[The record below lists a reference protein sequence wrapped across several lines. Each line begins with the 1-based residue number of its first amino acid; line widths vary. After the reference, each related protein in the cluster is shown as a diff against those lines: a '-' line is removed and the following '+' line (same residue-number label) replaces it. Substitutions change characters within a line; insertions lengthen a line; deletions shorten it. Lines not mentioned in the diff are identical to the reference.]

1 MGALSLVGQ
10 AITPTNTTKA
20 GNHIRLR
27 VRDSAAPSSP
37 FASPFQGGGAAAS
50 LVITNAQLQ
59 TAAPRGNLRR
69 LFRARD
75 EAVPNT
81 GLTAAALTQAQARAL
96 LNSQDSSPATPTVLL
111 TNRAPRAIMRIAGT
125 TFLGGGDMK
134 PNMRNWTAD
143 ASVDASG
150 RPTVIIRCS
159 WQRKT
164 VTTALATGSPYAS
177 AGDAFLD
184 IEFQSQITGR

>member
-10 AITPTNTTKA
+10 TVTPTNTTKA

-27 VRDSAAPSSP
+27 VRDSAGPTSP
-37 FASPFQGGGAAAS
+37 LASPNQGGAVGAA

-59 TAAPRGNLRR
+59 TAAPRGNLRK

-96 LNSQDSSPATPTVLL
+96 LNSQDSSPSTPTVLL
-111 TNRAPRAIMRIAGT
+111 TNRAPRAIVNVVDTHFASSVAVR
-125 TFLGGGDMK
+125 
-134 PNMRNWTAD
+134 PNNRKWSCD
-143 ASVDASG
+143 VSVDGSG
-150 RPTVIIRCS
+150 RPTLVVRASFFRQGVI
-159 WQRKT
+159 T
-164 VTTALATGSPYAS
+164 PTS
-177 AGDAFLD
+177 AFTCPADAFID
-184 IEFQSQITGR
+184 IHFQSQITGR